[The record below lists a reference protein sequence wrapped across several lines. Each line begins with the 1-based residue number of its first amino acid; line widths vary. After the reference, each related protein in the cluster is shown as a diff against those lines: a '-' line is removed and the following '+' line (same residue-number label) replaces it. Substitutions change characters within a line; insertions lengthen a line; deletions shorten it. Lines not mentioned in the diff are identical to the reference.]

1 MHCEQLS
8 TKSQGHAIYIF
19 VMLSL
24 CFTMFLRFTEVQITA
39 IKEYGQVSSA
49 QCPIK
54 QNIEIS
60 ITMAMFWSE
69 SFETCCFIL
78 LVFLFSFVF
87 YFSIELN
94 QIEFRLID
102 ETWIKSFD
110 WLSVWRKQME
120 IGYRCRTKKRVW
132 WNEIRNGR
140 KKHFEGVFGSHPSSP
155 LVDSMTLIHIERQ
168 FALTRKVRVQI
179 ACYRHLHIRTITWE
193 NGLRYLIKWRGL
205 ALQTN

>member
-1 MHCEQLS
+1 MFYYVSSIHGSPNYCHKRIRSSFKLPMSNQAKHWDFNYNGDVLIWNFWNMLFY
-8 TKSQGHAIYIF
+8 TACVLIF
-19 VMLSL
+19 VCIL
-24 CFTMFLRFTEVQITA
+24 FW
-39 IKEYGQVSSA
+39 
-49 QCPIK
+49 
-54 QNIEIS
+54 NWIESDWI
-60 ITMAMFWSE
+60 
-69 SFETCCFIL
+69 
-78 LVFLFSFVF
+78 
-87 YFSIELN
+87 
-94 QIEFRLID
+94 RLID

-110 WLSVWRKQME
+110 WLSVWREQME
-120 IGYRCRTKKRVW
+120 IGYRCRRKKRVW
-132 WNEIRNGR
+132 WNEIKNGR